1 MFGIDNTG
9 SALDT
14 IAHIIQVALTPVFLL
29 SGIATL
35 LNVFSTRLARVADR
49 VDAITKAL
57 DSSDPDQVRALTAQL
72 VHLHRR
78 SLALDFAV
86 VLGAMGGAATCGAV
100 LILFVGAL
108 RDATIASMLFVL
120 FGLAVSC
127 TLGAICAFT
136 VEMLM
141 ASTGI
146 RDIAVQSRRTAAQDD
161 APDA

>member
-1 MFGIDNTG
+1 MTWP
-9 SALDT
+9 S
-14 IAHIIQVALTPVFLL
+14 
-29 SGIATL
+29 
-35 LNVFSTRLARVADR
+35 RRW
-49 VDAITKAL
+49 
-57 DSSDPDQVRALTAQL
+57 
-72 VHLHRR
+72 HRR
-78 SLALDFAV
+78 VYATGKVPASPLPQIGVSSTVTPRDSGKASAPSPRWGEV

-108 RDATIASMLFVL
+108 RDATIASMLFAL

-146 RDIAVQSRRTAAQDD
+146 RDIAVESRRTPAQDD
-161 APDA
+161 APDAIESQPAAGTARDGAAASDA